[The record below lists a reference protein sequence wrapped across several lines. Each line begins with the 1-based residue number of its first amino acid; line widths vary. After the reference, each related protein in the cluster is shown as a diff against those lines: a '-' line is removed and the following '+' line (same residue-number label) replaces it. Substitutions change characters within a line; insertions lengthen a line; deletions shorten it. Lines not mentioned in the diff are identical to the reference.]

1 MNESE
6 TRWTLHDLESAI
18 NWCSTR
24 NTQGIRCIIDVLGEY
39 AREESQSAAS
49 VRAYLTAAKTIDE
62 HGLSA
67 SLTVKLSALGALFD
81 KELCCKNVQI
91 IAREAARRHVGFEL
105 DMEGQNLVTFTIDVA
120 RSCAEKG
127 QEVTLALQAYLD
139 RTPDDLKRV
148 LDEGVIPRIVKGAY
162 QGTTADF
169 GGIQQRFKEL
179 VELLYARDIFFTVGT
194 HDPDLIKWAKRKME
208 ERRDSIE
215 FSFLK
220 GLADKTKIAMAN
232 DEWLTSEYV
241 PFGQNQAAYVARRR
255 KYLRELQELRRTP
268 VP

>member
-105 DMEGQNLVTFTIDVA
+105 DMEGQNLVTFTMDVA
-120 RSCAEKG
+120 RSCVEEG

-148 LDEGVIPRIVKGAY
+148 LTVCHGCSA
-162 QGTTADF
+162 
-169 GGIQQRFKEL
+169 
-179 VELLYARDIFFTVGT
+179 AR
-194 HDPDLIKWAKRKME
+194 
-208 ERRDSIE
+208 
-215 FSFLK
+215 
-220 GLADKTKIAMAN
+220 
-232 DEWLTSEYV
+232 
-241 PFGQNQAAYVARRR
+241 
-255 KYLRELQELRRTP
+255 
-268 VP
+268 